1 MTNMKFTELT
11 TDNAFDF
18 CAVVDAVGISSITHS
33 FSKEE
38 VEAIK
43 KNKADTRTVGIMIVL
58 KLANIVLKNISSAR
72 EELYTFFAGCTTW
85 DDGKPVTVE
94 ELRTMKISDF
104 LKLLKDFFKKE
115 DLVSFLEEAATLF
128 NSDDYKSDADVTAPA
143 VAQ

>member
-1 MTNMKFTELT
+1 
-11 TDNAFDF
+11 
-18 CAVVDAVGISSITHS
+18 
-33 FSKEE
+33 
-38 VEAIK
+38 
-43 KNKADTRTVGIMIVL
+43 MIVL